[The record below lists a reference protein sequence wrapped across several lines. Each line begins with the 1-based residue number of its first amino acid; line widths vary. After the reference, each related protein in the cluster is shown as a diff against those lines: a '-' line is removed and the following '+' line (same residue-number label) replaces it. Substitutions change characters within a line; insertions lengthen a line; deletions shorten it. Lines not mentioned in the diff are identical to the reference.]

1 MPLSTRDLAQLL
13 TAERQERSAQ
23 EATSVSR
30 GPVSTRLSEKD
41 APVALAEVSVF
52 RIGMC
57 NGARREVMSRHMCWG
72 IILLTLP
79 SAQGWWAVLSLII
92 VVYQFEKSL
101 SKVCGVLVASGW
113 LSDGRLEIA
122 CTHVCIPL
130 REFSSFS
137 FGGYPLRS

>member
-1 MPLSTRDLAQLL
+1 
-13 TAERQERSAQ
+13 
-23 EATSVSR
+23 
-30 GPVSTRLSEKD
+30 
-41 APVALAEVSVF
+41 
-52 RIGMC
+52 
-57 NGARREVMSRHMCWG
+57 MSRHMCWG

-92 VVYQFEKSL
+92 GILDDEGRLKVCVFRVVYQFEKSL
-101 SKVCGVLVASGW
+101 SKVCGVFVASGW